1 MKLSEEQIE
10 NMEWEDMEKIIKDA
24 IESRDMEFITS
35 TLPYVDAYF
44 MLDGDYFV
52 SNFDHDIFKD
62 RDMALHLAELAQIMP
77 KDLYENDEEMILT
90 TVSAPSGQYRGFYLA
105 SDELLNNKEFV
116 KKMFDSIDDY
126 EVLAEILQYDLNPEW
141 GSDLL
146 PKQVLEGGEIEQFV
160 KDRIQE
166 LEEKE
171 EQEKIDAVYE
181 EMSELEERRMDY
193 YGEYSSQRKFY
204 PSFLD
209 FLKEKELS
217 ADGAEK
223 SVIQDLIRSEEND
236 KSQSEE
242 TSETSSE
249 LEQLAS
255 TKKELEQIV
264 SELRENIASAQ
275 KLLASYEELLNGGK
289 QNDSNE
295 GQTFGEE

>member
-1 MKLSEEQIE
+1 MKLTEEQIE

-44 MLDGDYFV
+44 NLDGDYFV
-52 SNFDHDIFKD
+52 SNFEHDLFKD
-62 RDMALHLAELAQIMP
+62 RDMALLLAKLAQIMP
-77 KDLYENDEEMILT
+77 KDLYENDEEMVLA
-90 TVSAPSGQYRGFYLA
+90 TVSAPSGAYRGFYLA
-105 SDELLNNKEFV
+105 SDELLHNKNFV
-116 KKMFDSIDDY
+116 MQMISNIYADSD
-126 EVLAEILQYDLNPEW
+126 ELEEILDNLDEIPA
-141 GSDLL
+141 D
-146 PKQVLEGGEIEQFV
+146 VLEDEEYKKFI
-160 KDRIQE
+160 KNTIQE
-166 LEEKE
+166 LREKKAQDKE
-171 EQEKIDAVYE
+171 NEVYE
-181 EMSELEERRMDY
+181 EIPELAERRMDY

-223 SVIQDLIRSEEND
+223 SVIRDLIRSEEND
-236 KSQSEE
+236 KEQSEE
-242 TSETSSE
+242 TSETPSE

-289 QNDSNE
+289 QNESNE

>member
-1 MKLSEEQIE
+1 MKLTEEQIE

-35 TLPYVDAYF
+35 TLPYVDTYF
-44 MLDGDYFV
+44 NLDGDYFV
-52 SNFDHDIFKD
+52 SNFEHDLFKD
-62 RDMALHLAELAQIMP
+62 RDMALLLAKLAQIMP
-77 KDLYENDEEMILT
+77 KDLYENDEEMVLA
-90 TVSAPSGQYRGFYLA
+90 TVSAPSGAYRGFYLA
-105 SDELLNNKEFV
+105 SDELLHNKNFV
-116 KKMFDSIDDY
+116 MQMISNIYADSDELEEILDNLDEIPA
-126 EVLAEILQYDLNPEW
+126 EVLEDEEYKKFIKNT
-141 GSDLL
+141 
-146 PKQVLEGGEIEQFV
+146 
-160 KDRIQE
+160 IQE
-166 LEEKE
+166 LREKKAQDKE
-171 EQEKIDAVYE
+171 NEVYE
-181 EMSELEERRMDY
+181 EIPELAERRMDY

-236 KSQSEE
+236 KEQSEE
-242 TSETSSE
+242 TSETPSE

-289 QNDSNE
+289 QNESNE

>member
-1 MKLSEEQIE
+1 MKLTEEQIE

-44 MLDGDYFV
+44 NLDGDYFV
-52 SNFDHDIFKD
+52 SNFEHDLFKD
-62 RDMALHLAELAQIMP
+62 RDMALLLAKLAQIMP
-77 KDLYENDEEMILT
+77 KDLYENDEEMVLA
-90 TVSAPSGQYRGFYLA
+90 TVSAPSGAYRGFYLA
-105 SDELLNNKEFV
+105 SDELLHNKNFV
-116 KKMFDSIDDY
+116 MQMISNIYADSDELEEILDNLDEIPA
-126 EVLAEILQYDLNPEW
+126 EVLEDEEYKKFIKNT
-141 GSDLL
+141 
-146 PKQVLEGGEIEQFV
+146 
-160 KDRIQE
+160 IQE
-166 LEEKE
+166 LREKKAQDKE
-171 EQEKIDAVYE
+171 NEVYE
-181 EMSELEERRMDY
+181 EIPELAERRMDY

-236 KSQSEE
+236 KEQSEE
-242 TSETSSE
+242 TSETPSE

-289 QNDSNE
+289 QNESNE

>member
-1 MKLSEEQIE
+1 MKLTEEQIE

-44 MLDGDYFV
+44 NLDGDYFV
-52 SNFDHDIFKD
+52 SNFEHDLFKD
-62 RDMALHLAELAQIMP
+62 RDMALLLAKLAQIMP
-77 KDLYENDEEMILT
+77 KDLYENDEEMVLA
-90 TVSAPSGQYRGFYLA
+90 TVSAPSGAYRGFYLA
-105 SDELLNNKEFV
+105 SDELLHNKNFV
-116 KKMFDSIDDY
+116 MQMISNIYADSDELEEILDNLDEIPA
-126 EVLAEILQYDLNPEW
+126 EVLEDEEYKKFIKNT
-141 GSDLL
+141 
-146 PKQVLEGGEIEQFV
+146 
-160 KDRIQE
+160 IQE
-166 LEEKE
+166 LREKKAQDKE
-171 EQEKIDAVYE
+171 NEVYE
-181 EMSELEERRMDY
+181 EIPELAERRMDY

-223 SVIQDLIRSEEND
+223 SVIRDLIRSEEND
-236 KSQSEE
+236 KEQSEE
-242 TSETSSE
+242 TSETPSE

-289 QNDSNE
+289 QNESNE